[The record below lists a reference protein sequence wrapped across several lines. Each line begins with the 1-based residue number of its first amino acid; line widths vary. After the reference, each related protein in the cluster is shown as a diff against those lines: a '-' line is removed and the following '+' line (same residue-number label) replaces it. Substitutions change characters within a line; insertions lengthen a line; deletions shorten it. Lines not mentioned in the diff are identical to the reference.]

1 MAAMQVLAGMKA
13 PRSIRS
19 NYPLIPIWGDFS
31 ARFAWFLRISPL
43 WVALIAIDGMHS
55 ARAEQRTANIVGLG
69 ATTCQRFSDEVKTDP
84 PLRRDY
90 LAWAQGFMSGILLSR
105 PPGVDV
111 GLDLNPST
119 FGLMRQLEFL
129 EDYCARNTSADFAGA
144 VEGLYKRLRQE
155 GRT

>member
-1 MAAMQVLAGMKA
+1 MLTRMKA

-19 NYPLIPIWGDFS
+19 NYLFILVWGRAS
-31 ARFAWFLRISPL
+31 ARVARFLRVSLSLI
-43 WVALIAIDGMHS
+43 ALMAIDGMHP
-55 ARAEQRTANIVGLG
+55 ARAEGRTANIVGLG
-69 ATTCQRFSDEVKTDP
+69 ATTCQRFNDEVRSDP
-84 PLRRDY
+84 PLQRDY

-105 PPGVDV
+105 PPGIDV

-129 EDYCARNTSADFAGA
+129 EDYCARNTSADFADA
-144 VEGLYKRLRQE
+144 VEALYKRLRQE